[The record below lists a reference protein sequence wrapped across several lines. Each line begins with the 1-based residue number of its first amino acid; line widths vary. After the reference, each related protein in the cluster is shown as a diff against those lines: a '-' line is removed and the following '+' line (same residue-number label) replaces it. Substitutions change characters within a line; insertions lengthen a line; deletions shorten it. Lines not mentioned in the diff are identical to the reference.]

1 MVLSISRRTRKAG
14 WQGLQSGMRRI
25 LYLVGDGLCA
35 TGRTWCS
42 AEGKPRDLFFSVPLV
57 PVHTKRLVVNRG
69 TLHSHEHFSTFEA
82 PGEF

>member
-1 MVLSISRRTRKAG
+1 MLPAERGAPQRESHVI
-14 WQGLQSGMRRI
+14 
-25 LYLVGDGLCA
+25 
-35 TGRTWCS
+35 CS
-42 AEGKPRDLFFSVPLV
+42 FPVPLV